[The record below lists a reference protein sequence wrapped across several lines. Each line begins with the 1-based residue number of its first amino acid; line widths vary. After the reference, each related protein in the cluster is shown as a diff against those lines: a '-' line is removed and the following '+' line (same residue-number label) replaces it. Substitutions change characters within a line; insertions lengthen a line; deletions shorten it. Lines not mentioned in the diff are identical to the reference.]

1 MTTSLPEIRKTI
13 LLDAPMEKV
22 WKQISTAEGI
32 AQWFMPS
39 TFEPMLGHEF
49 ILEAGPFGK
58 SKCKVT
64 EIDPPNMLSFTWDK
78 DWLLTFQLEEKEG
91 QTEFTLIH
99 GGWKDGEKTS
109 FGEEHYMVRDRM
121 DQGWSGIVNKLAS
134 VVQA

>member
-99 GGWKDGEKTS
+99 GGWKSGEKTS
-109 FGEEHYMVRDRM
+109 FGEDHSLVRDRM